1 MTSLNLQVLRQFREQ
16 VYQLLH
22 PSRDAAFEIMDAITH
37 SPGARSAVEVSL
49 APGMQRKFSSVHKG
63 LARTRVDTSALRSLL
78 VRTAEEHEHFL
89 VAGYAVWALDH
100 TPYPRHAAPTVADR
114 GFVHG
119 ADGQEI
125 GHQYSLLGRVMHP
138 TGSWVGLTDIR
149 RIPTTTT
156 PTQLG
161 AEQVADL
168 KQLCPTPFI
177 LTADSEYFT
186 DALLAQVE
194 PGRCEALIRLKSNR
208 VLYDAP
214 PAPTGRPGRPPEH
227 GAKLKL
233 NQPATW
239 RAAERTYRLEEADG
253 SWVALDLW
261 CNVHERRWPTHPVCL
276 IRVQQFNPDGAP
288 RFQRPLWLGW
298 TGPTDM
304 DWPTFWKV
312 YLRRVCLESLHQ
324 FFKNSLTWTKTRLGY
339 LAHEERWTWLVAL
352 AYWQL
357 LLALPVARDV
367 WRPWEKPTADGRQ
380 LSPGRVQRDMGRI
393 LAELGTPAGPPKPRG
408 NPRGRAKGYRP
419 APRPRY
425 PVVCKSA
432 EHG

>member
-1 MTSLNLQVLRQFREQ
+1 MTSLNLQVLSQFREQ

-22 PSRDAAFEIMDAITH
+22 PSRDAAFEIMDAITP

-49 APGMQRKFSSVHKG
+49 APGMQRKFSSAHKG
-63 LARTRVDTSALRSLL
+63 LVPTRVATPALRSLL
-78 VRTAEEHEHFL
+78 VRTAEDHEHFL
-89 VAGYAVWALDH
+89 VAAYAVWAL
-100 TPYPRHAAPTVADR
+100 
-114 GFVHG
+114 
-119 ADGQEI
+119 
-125 GHQYSLLGRVMHP
+125 
-138 TGSWVGLTDIR
+138 
-149 RIPTTTT
+149 
-156 PTQLG
+156 
-161 AEQVADL
+161 
-168 KQLCPTPFI
+168 
-177 LTADSEYFT
+177 
-186 DALLAQVE
+186 
-194 PGRCEALIRLKSNR
+194 IRLKGKR

-233 NQPATW
+233 NQPASW
-239 RAAERTYRLEEADG
+239 RAAERPYRLEEADG
-253 SWVALDLW
+253 SWVALDW
-261 CNVHERRWPTHPVCL
+261 WGNVHERRWPTRPVGL

-288 RFQRPLWLGW
+288 RLQRPLWLVW

-312 YLRRVCLESLHQ
+312 YRRRVCLESLQQ
-324 FFKNSLTWTKTRLGY
+324 FCKNSLTWTKTRLGDI
-339 LAHEERWTWLVAL
+339 AHEERWTGLVAL

-357 LLALPVARDV
+357 LLARPAARDV
-367 WRPWEKPTADGRQ
+367 CRPGEKPAAEGRP
-380 LSPGRVQRDMGRI
+380 LSPGRVQRDSGRI

-432 EHG
+432 QHG